1 MKSKLIFE
9 EFIFKLNQANMFSED
24 EIEFLCGLHKV
35 DIYYRANV
43 DEMVDICIR
52 VKNVA
57 LASS

>member
-1 MKSKLIFE
+1 ME
-9 EFIFKLNQANMFSED
+9 EFIFKLKQANMFSDD

-52 VKNVA
+52 VKNLA